1 MRAEIGF
8 WGLGMCFF
16 RKKYLFSQ
24 KSNYMQAYAYRYLG
38 LICLVSSKGLNE
50 RPTLLIWP
58 VLLSSIDE
66 GESNL
71 HLSASYYPPIAFLP
85 SLLKQSPLPVSIAS
99 TRAWGYRTSSR
110 STLEQGA
117 DDVQYHC

>member
-1 MRAEIGF
+1 
-8 WGLGMCFF
+8 
-16 RKKYLFSQ
+16 
-24 KSNYMQAYAYRYLG
+24 MQAYAYKYLG

-50 RPTLLIWP
+50 RPTLLMWP

-71 HLSASYYPPIAFLP
+71 HLPASYYPPIAFLP
-85 SLLKQSPLPVSIAS
+85 PLLKQSPLPVSIAS
-99 TRAWGYRTSSR
+99 TRAWGHCTSSC

-117 DDVQYHC
+117 DDVQSVSLLNMMLALHKTDGIESSVKITMS

>member
-1 MRAEIGF
+1 MGF
-8 WGLGMCFF
+8 GGWVCAFLG
-16 RKKYLFSQ
+16 KKYLFSQ
-24 KSNYMQAYAYRYLG
+24 KSNFMQAYAYRYLG

-58 VLLSSIDE
+58 VLLSSIDK

-71 HLSASYYPPIAFLP
+71 HLPASYYPPIAFLP
-85 SLLKQSPLPVSIAS
+85 SLLKQSPLPISIAS
-99 TRAWGYRTSSR
+99 TRAWGYCTSSR